1 MNPNENVIS
10 RPAGRSIE
18 INKVLKNTYIL
29 LGMTLVFSGI
39 VAYAQMA
46 LGLPRVPWFIM
57 LAGFFGLSMLVNAT
71 ANSAMGLVSVFGLTG
86 FLGYC
91 LGPIIGTYLNFVPN
105 GGQIVATAMGG
116 TGVIFF
122 ALSAYVL
129 VTRKDFSFM
138 GGMLMVGIMTIFLL
152 GLANF
157 IFFKLPGLSMAI
169 SAVWILLMSGMI
181 LHQTSE
187 IIHGGETNYI
197 RATTTL
203 FVTIYNLFTSLLH
216 LLGIFGGDE

>member
-10 RPAGRSIE
+10 RPAGHSIE

-29 LGMTLVFSGI
+29 LGMTLIFSGV
-39 VAYAQMA
+39 VAWVQMTF
-46 LGLPRVPWFIM
+46 GLPRVPWFIM
-57 LAGFFGLSMLVNAT
+57 LAGFFGLSMLVNRT
-71 ANSAMGLVSVFGLTG
+71 ANSAMGLVSVFALTG

-91 LGPIIGTYLNFVPN
+91 LGPLINAYLSVPS
-105 GGQIVATAMGG
+105 GGELVMTAMGG
-116 TGVIFF
+116 TGIIFF
-122 ALSAYVL
+122 ALSGYVL

-138 GGMLMVGIMTIFLL
+138 GGMLMVGILTIFLL

-157 IFFKLPGLSMAI
+157 IFLKMPALSMAV
-169 SAVWILLMSGMI
+169 SGVWILLMSGMI
-181 LHQTSE
+181 LYQTSE

-197 RATTTL
+197 RATTTM